1 VLAAEQSLPYAAIA
15 LVTDYD
21 AGIDGYEPVSAEKV
35 FAVMGRNVARVREV
49 LVRAIPSMP

>member
-1 VLAAEQSLPYAAIA
+1 LAAEQGVPYAAVA

-35 FAVMGRNVARVREV
+35 FAVMDRNVERVREV
-49 LVRAIPSMP
+49 LVQAIPSMP